1 MPPTLTAERLT
12 AAERREQILRA
23 AIGVFAE
30 HGYEAASTEEIA
42 RRAGISQPYVF
53 RLFGTKREL
62 VLASI
67 DRCYEE
73 IAAAFTRAAGGLSG
87 DAALTAMGDAYR
99 QMIEADHDRVRAQL
113 QGYAAC
119 DDPEIRELMATGF
132 GGLWDLVRRLSG
144 ADAAEVSRFFANGM
158 LLNVLAMMGQ
168 FTKPQRWA
176 SELIVGCAS
185 DA

>member
-1 MPPTLTAERLT
+1 MLPTLTAERLT

-30 HGYEAASTEEIA
+30 HGYEA
-42 RRAGISQPYVF
+42 
-53 RLFGTKREL
+53 
-62 VLASI
+62 
-67 DRCYEE
+67 
-73 IAAAFTRAAGGLSG
+73 
-87 DAALTAMGDAYR
+87 
-99 QMIEADHDRVRAQL
+99 
-113 QGYAAC
+113 C

-144 ADAAEVSRFFANGM
+144 ADAAQVSRFFANGM